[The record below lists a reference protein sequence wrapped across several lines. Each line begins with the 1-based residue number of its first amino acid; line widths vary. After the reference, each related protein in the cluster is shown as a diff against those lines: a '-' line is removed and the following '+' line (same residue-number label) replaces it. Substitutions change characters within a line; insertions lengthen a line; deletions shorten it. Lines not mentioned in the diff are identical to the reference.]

1 MKNSD
6 ISEPETL
13 SSSKAKV
20 DITPSNNVY
29 TSTYSYASEKPLQQD
44 KPDEKI
50 LHEEKPEEK
59 PLHQEISDEKLMEK
73 PIEKPV
79 HKLMEEPVDQIIEK
93 SIEQPAEKTTE
104 TATEEPAPKITDAP
118 TEVPAEKT
126 SEAASEDP
134 TERIMENPIEEI
146 IEREVEE
153 LIEKPTENIS
163 VSSTGPEQE
172 ETASLV
178 EGSIAD
184 CEEDHLE
191 SAATDLQPDSGTSIV
206 CCNSLPC
213 SVILSC
219 LSFSFFLIIKRL
231 SATKIKMLSVCMT
244 PGKARTTESEGSG
257 ETASYCTW
265 TSS

>member
-13 SSSKAKV
+13 SSSKAKA

-93 SIEQPAEKTTE
+93 STEHPAEETTE

-213 SVILSC
+213 SVILSY
-219 LSFSFFLIIKRL
+219 LSFS
-231 SATKIKMLSVCMT
+231 VCN
-244 PGKARTTESEGSG
+244 
-257 ETASYCTW
+257 Y
-265 TSS
+265 